1 MGTCDSNT
9 KLKIKQ
15 RNLLKSKKNKKINFN
30 KKQNITNSISS
41 SSTKTSSNPNK
52 NQFKPSKK
60 PSSDFILP
68 LNLAIYDDLSKFY
81 TISEEIIGS
90 GASGIVSIG
99 ENSAGKF
106 AIKRINKLK
115 IKYPEEIIKEA
126 EFAKKLN
133 HKNIIKYYG
142 VFEDLKYISFIMELG
157 EGGDLFDFIVNSPI
171 GHLPLDITIE
181 LTEQILSILVYLHY
195 EIKIIHRDLKPE
207 NFLITIDDNNNIQI
221 KLIDFG
227 MSTFYVQGK
236 KLYEYLGTPN
246 YAAPEIVLEDGYNE
260 KVDIWAM
267 GVILFNMLTG
277 FEPFKGKNEVELEN
291 EIKCKEIDFELIENE
306 DMRNLCKKM
315 LIRVEYERIN
325 AKDAYDMIKKIKKDR
340 ERVYNEE
347 LKKMEG
353 DKDKDDIND
362 NLNYKKERVEYNA
375 FIDALNTKF
384 NFY

>member
-1 MGTCDSNT
+1 
-9 KLKIKQ
+9 
-15 RNLLKSKKNKKINFN
+15 
-30 KKQNITNSISS
+30 
-41 SSTKTSSNPNK
+41 
-52 NQFKPSKK
+52 
-60 PSSDFILP
+60 
-68 LNLAIYDDLSKFY
+68 
-81 TISEEIIGS
+81 
-90 GASGIVSIG
+90 
-99 ENSAGKF
+99 
-106 AIKRINKLK
+106 
-115 IKYPEEIIKEA
+115 
-126 EFAKKLN
+126 
-133 HKNIIKYYG
+133 
-142 VFEDLKYISFIMELG
+142 MELG

-227 MSTFYVQGK
+227 MSTFYVKGK

-277 FEPFKGKNEVELEN
+277 FEPFKGRNEAELEN
-291 EIKCKEIDFELIENE
+291 EIKCKEIDFEIIENE

-315 LIRVEYERIN
+315 LNRIEYERIN
-325 AKDAYDMIKKIKKDR
+325 AKDAYDEIIKIKKER

-353 DKDKDDIND
+353 DIND
-362 NLNYKKERVEYNA
+362 NKIYKKERIEYYA
-375 FIDALNTKF
+375 FIDAFNTKF

>member
-15 RNLLKSKKNKKINFN
+15 RNLLKSKKSKKINFN
-30 KKQNITNSISS
+30 KKKNITNSFST
-41 SSTKTSSNPNK
+41 SSTKTSSNPTK
-52 NQFKPSKK
+52 NQNKLSKK

-68 LNLAIYDDLSKFY
+68 LNLAIYDDLTKFY
-81 TISEEIIGS
+81 TISNEIIGS

-227 MSTFYVQGK
+227 MSTFYVKGK

-362 NLNYKKERVEYNA
+362 NLNNKKERVEYNA
-375 FIDALNTKF
+375 FIDALNTRF

>member
-1 MGTCDSNT
+1 MGTCDSSL

-15 RNLLKSKKNKKINFN
+15 RNLLKKRKKTNKLINNKKKNN
-30 KKQNITNSISS
+30 TNSISS
-41 SSTKTSSNPNK
+41 SSTKNSSNPK
-52 NQFKPSKK
+52 KHPKLSTKKK
-60 PSSDFILP
+60 PSDYILP
-68 LNLAIYDDLSKFY
+68 SNLAIYDDLLNFY
-81 TISEEIIGS
+81 TISNEIIGS
-90 GASGIVSIG
+90 GASGMVSIG
-99 ENSAGKF
+99 ENSTGKF

-142 VFEDLKYISFIMELG
+142 VFEDLKFISFIMELG

-181 LTEQILSILVYLHY
+181 LTEQILSILIYLHY
-195 EIKIIHRDLKPE
+195 EMKIIHRDLKPE
-207 NFLITIDDNNNIQI
+207 NFLITIDEKNNIQI

-236 KLYEYLGTPN
+236 KLYDYLGTPN

-260 KVDIWAM
+260 KVDIWAL

-277 FEPFKGKNEVELEN
+277 FEPFKGRNEIELEN
-291 EIKCKEIDFELIENE
+291 EIKCKEIEFDLIENE
-306 DMRNLCKKM
+306 DMKNLCKKM
-315 LIRVEYERIN
+315 LNRVDYNRIN
-325 AKDAYDMIKKIKKDR
+325 AKDAYECIKKIKKDR
-340 ERVYNEE
+340 EILYNQE
-347 LKKMEG
+347 LKKIENNKK
-353 DKDKDDIND
+353 DDKNNISYKKDKLEFI
-362 NLNYKKERVEYNA
+362 A
-375 FIDALNTKF
+375 FIDAFNTKF

>member
-15 RNLLKSKKNKKINFN
+15 RNLLKSKKSKKIPFN
-30 KKQNITNSISS
+30 KKKNITNSFST

-52 NQFKPSKK
+52 NQNKPTLKK

-68 LNLAIYDDLSKFY
+68 LNLAIYDDLTKFY
-81 TISEEIIGS
+81 TISDEIIGS

-325 AKDAYDMIKKIKKDR
+325 AKDAYDEIIKIKKER

-353 DKDKDDIND
+353 DIND
-362 NLNYKKERVEYNA
+362 NKIYKKERIEYYA
-375 FIDALNTKF
+375 FIDAFNTKF